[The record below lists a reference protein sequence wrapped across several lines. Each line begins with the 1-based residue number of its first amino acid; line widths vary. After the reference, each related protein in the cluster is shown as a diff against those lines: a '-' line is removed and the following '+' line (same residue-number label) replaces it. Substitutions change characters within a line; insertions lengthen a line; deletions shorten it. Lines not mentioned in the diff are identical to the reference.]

1 MHPTRRRVLAAG
13 AAVAAT
19 APFPAA
25 AQDAAA
31 FPSRPIRFILPF
43 PPGSGTDISARAVA
57 KAITDQ
63 TGQAVVVDN
72 RAGGNGLIAAQASAA
87 APPDG
92 YTVFV
97 TTMTTQAVNLALYR
111 KLPYDPI
118 KDFVPVTRFAL
129 SPMLLV
135 VRNTPDQPRNVAELV
150 QLARTKPGG
159 LNYASGNTS
168 SRVAGAVLMKHAGAN
183 ATHVPYKGTPQG
195 LADLLAGQVDFFFP
209 DLTPVVPLV
218 KDGKLRALGV
228 TGADRIASL
237 PEVRTMS
244 EAGFPIELVTWSG
257 AYVPTGTPR
266 PIVERLNALLLK
278 GLDSQEYKDITARSG
293 SRIAPLSLEAFGAF
307 TLAEVDRWGSAVRA
321 ANIEPE

>member
-1 MHPTRRRVLAAG
+1 
-13 AAVAAT
+13 VAAT
-19 APFPAA
+19 APFGAA
-25 AQDAAA
+25 AQDAAS

-87 APPDG
+87 APADG

-135 VRNTPDQPRNVAELV
+135 VRNTPDQPKTVAELV

-228 TGADRIASL
+228 TGTDRIASL

-244 EAGFPIELVTWSG
+244 EAGYPIELVTWSG
-257 AYVPTGTPR
+257 AYVPAGTPR

-307 TLAEVDRWGSAVRA
+307 TLAEVDRWGNAVRA